1 MIGPDGSIAVLAAL
15 ESQIAANPRDGIAWH
30 NLGVELRKL
39 DRMIE
44 AKRAFEQAVGLNL
57 RSPETET
64 MRGHVLA
71 DLGHFEDAI
80 RAYRRAIDMRP
91 TIIEAQVGLAGL
103 LPQLGRQTEALAS
116 FEQALALVPD
126 SGALWVAAMETAKGH
141 GDHARLLSWAEAA
154 IARFGSDTMVTVFAA
169 NALSALGRDGE
180 AYDRLDRALD
190 VVPDFAPG
198 HATMAHLLIRL
209 GEPEL
214 AASAAG
220 EATRLAPDEQSGWAL
235 LGVALRLL
243 NDEREHWLC
252 DYERLVMEIEI
263 PLEPDLKTALE
274 ARHFAKA
281 HPADQ
286 SLRSGT
292 QTRGNLFSSAD
303 PKLLGLARTIA
314 NAVGERLGHLPADP
328 THPFLARNTGA
339 IDFVGAWSV
348 RLAGSGFHVSHIHPA
363 GWLSSALYIGLPET
377 VRPGTGEGVLTFGV
391 PDAALGLD
399 LPPRRTVQ
407 PAVGKLALFPS
418 YLWHGTT
425 PFESDSH
432 RMTLAFDALPVDS
445 SGLPS

>member
-1 MIGPDGSIAVLAAL
+1 MIGPEGSPAILTEL
-15 ESQIAANPRDGIAWH
+15 EGQIAANPRDGIAWH

-39 DRMIE
+39 DRTPE
-44 AKRAFEQAVGLNL
+44 ALQAFEKAVGLNL

-71 DLGHFEDAI
+71 DLGRFEDAV
-80 RAYRRAIDMRP
+80 RAYRRAINMRP
-91 TIIEAQVGLAGL
+91 AMIDAQVGLAGL
-103 LPQLGRQTEALAS
+103 LPQVGRRAEALAG
-116 FEQALALVPD
+116 FEQALALVPE

-141 GDHARLLSWAEAA
+141 GDHTRLLSWANAA
-154 IARFGSDTMVTVFAA
+154 EARFGNDTMVTVFAA

-190 VVPDFAPG
+190 GEPDFAPG

-209 GEPEL
+209 GEPAL

-220 EATRLAPDEQSGWAL
+220 EAVRLAPDDQSGWAL
-235 LGVALRLL
+235 LGVALRLM

-263 PLEPDLKTALE
+263 PLEQDLKPALE
-274 ARHFAKA
+274 ARHFAKS

-292 QTRGNLFSSAD
+292 QTRGNLFASAD
-303 PKLLGLARTIA
+303 PRLLNLAGTIA
-314 NAVGERLGHLPADP
+314 GAVSERLGQLPSDP

-348 RLAGSGFHVSHIHPA
+348 RLARSGFHVSHIHPA
-363 GWLSSALYIGLPET
+363 GWLSSALYIELPET
-377 VRPGTGEGVLTFGV
+377 VRPGSEDGVLTFGV

-418 YLWHGTT
+418 YLWHGTI
-425 PFESDSH
+425 PFESSGH
-432 RMTLAFDALPVDS
+432 RMTLAFDALPVDRAP
-445 SGLPS
+445 LPG